1 MKSSGTRQP
10 AILID
15 DFKRNVDQFK
25 AAGGIGIHHTSTS
38 KTISELKR
46 LGFDK

>member
-1 MKSSGTRQP
+1 MKSGGNRRP

-15 DFKRNVDQFK
+15 DFKNNINEFK
-25 AAGGIGIHHTSTS
+25 AAGGIGIHHTSAS

-46 LGFDK
+46 LGF

>member
-1 MKSSGTRQP
+1 MKSGGKRRP
-10 AILID
+10 ALLID

-25 AAGGIGIHHTSTS
+25 AAGGIGIHHTSAS

-46 LGFDK
+46 LGF

>member
-1 MKSSGTRQP
+1 MKSGGTRQP

-15 DFKRNVDQFK
+15 DFKNNVDEFK
-25 AAGGIGIHHTSTS
+25 AAGGIGIHHTNTA

-46 LGFDK
+46 LGF